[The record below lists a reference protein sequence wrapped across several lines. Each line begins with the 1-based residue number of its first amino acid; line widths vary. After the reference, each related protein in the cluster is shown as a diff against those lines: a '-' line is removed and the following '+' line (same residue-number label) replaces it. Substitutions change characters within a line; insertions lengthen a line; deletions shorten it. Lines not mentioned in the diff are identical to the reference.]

1 MPCFNMTAPARIAC
15 ACPNYR
21 SYAMILQHDDSRTHT
36 MRMFQLQTLSH
47 LDPSGALDPTGGP
60 LRLWGL
66 AVALALAPRPSP
78 SPRQQKQQK
87 LLNFTKIAKC
97 HQI

>member
-36 MRMFQLQTLSH
+36 MRMLQLQTLSH

-60 LRLWGL
+60 LRQWSL
-66 AVALALAPRPSP
+66 AVALALAPGPSP
-78 SPRQQKQQK
+78 SPRQQKQPK
-87 LLNFTKIAKC
+87 
-97 HQI
+97 